1 MIKILAR
8 LFVKNYKNYS
18 DSKVRFSYGVLCAV
32 TGIVFNVILFA
43 LKFFAGIISKSVA
56 VTADAFNN
64 LSDSASSVIEL
75 LGFKLASKE
84 PDKNHPFGHGRFE
97 YISGLFISFLILL
110 MGFELIKS
118 SVKAIFRPEEL
129 TSGLFPLAVMFFS
142 ILIKCYMYFYNHSL
156 AKKIS
161 SVSLEAVA
169 KDSLSDCISTFV
181 VLLSTVAARYVD
193 FPLDGIAG
201 TIVAAFILKTGF
213 DSARDTIAPL
223 LGTAPTKEF
232 VMQVQT
238 EVLKHKPIC
247 GMHDLIVHDYGPGR
261 LLLSLHAEVPGDR
274 DIFELHEIIDETEVA
289 LSRKFKCVAVIH
301 MDPIDVKNERLNEI
315 KLFMMNSLPKIDSD
329 LKFHDVRL
337 VPGKRHT
344 NLIFDIV
351 KPFNCPLTDKM
362 LKTRINRL
370 IKGSYSDI
378 NCVITIDSP
387 FVQ

>member
-43 LKFFAGIISKSVA
+43 LKFLAGIISKSVA

-129 TSGLFPLAVMFFS
+129 TSGLFPLAVMIFS

-169 KDSLSDCISTFV
+169 KDSLSDCISTSV

-232 VMQVQT
+232 VMQVQK

>member
-43 LKFFAGIISKSVA
+43 LKFLAGIVSKSVA

-129 TSGLFPLAVMFFS
+129 SSGLFPLAVMIFS

>member
-118 SVKAIFRPEEL
+118 SVKAIFRLEEL

>member
-43 LKFFAGIISKSVA
+43 LKFFAGIVSKSVA

-129 TSGLFPLAVMFFS
+129 TSGLFPLAVMIFS

>member
-43 LKFFAGIISKSVA
+43 LKFLAGIVSKSVA

-129 TSGLFPLAVMFFS
+129 TSGLFPLAVMIFS

>member
-8 LFVKNYKNYS
+8 LFVRNYKNYS

-129 TSGLFPLAVMFFS
+129 TSGLFPLAVMIFS

-169 KDSLSDCISTFV
+169 KDSLSDCISTSV

-232 VMQVQT
+232 VMQVQK

-261 LLLSLHAEVPGDR
+261 ILLSLHAEVPGDR

>member
-43 LKFFAGIISKSVA
+43 LKFFAGIVSKSVA

-129 TSGLFPLAVMFFS
+129 TSGLFPLAVMIFS

-232 VMQVQT
+232 VMQVQN